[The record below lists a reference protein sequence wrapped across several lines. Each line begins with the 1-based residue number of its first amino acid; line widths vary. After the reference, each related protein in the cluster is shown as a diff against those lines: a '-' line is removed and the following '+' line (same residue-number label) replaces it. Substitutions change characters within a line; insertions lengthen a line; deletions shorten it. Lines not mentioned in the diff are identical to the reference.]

1 MKKDDNYCGY
11 SCSAEKEEI
20 QKVINRTIE
29 FSKINPEWGL
39 IMLGKFTEMI
49 YDARLKLSK
58 DMTKWPIE
66 KQ

>member
-39 IMLGKFTEMI
+39 IILGKFTEMI

>member
-1 MKKDDNYCGY
+1 MFCR
-11 SCSAEKEEI
+11 ERRI